1 MPSYTPQAAVQS
13 YLDAQIGYAADLT
26 HTSCETARRLSDL
39 NLQLT
44 RDLFDDLYLAGRQ
57 MLGSSPLQYPAMLA
71 SQVKPLSQ
79 RLRSYQQQLA
89 GLFGGGQFDV
99 PRWMPWLGAGEG
111 LFAAR

>member
-13 YLDAQIGYAADLT
+13 YLDTQIGYVADLT
-26 HTSCETARRLSDL
+26 HKSCDTARRLNDL

-44 RDLFDDLYLAGRQ
+44 QDLFDELYLAGRQ

-71 SQVKPLSQ
+71 SQIKPVSQ

-89 GLFGGGQFDV
+89 GLFGGGQVDV
-99 PRWMPWLGAGEG
+99 RRWMPWLAAGEG
-111 LFAAR
+111 LYATH